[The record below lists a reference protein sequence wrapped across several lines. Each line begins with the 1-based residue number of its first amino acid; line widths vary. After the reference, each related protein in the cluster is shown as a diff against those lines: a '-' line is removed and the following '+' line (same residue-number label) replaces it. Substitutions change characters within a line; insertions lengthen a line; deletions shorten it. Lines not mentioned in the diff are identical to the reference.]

1 VKAYSTGNGTDGSCI
16 YTILFTAVAIYGMV
30 GSPKLYDQCIIGSIR
45 FEFSAF
51 FKGDLAG
58 VC

>member
-1 VKAYSTGNGTDGSCI
+1 MKTAIRDVKSVKNELG
-16 YTILFTAVAIYGMV
+16 LPPR
-30 GSPKLYDQCIIGSIR
+30 PKLYDQCIIGSIG
-45 FEFSAF
+45 FEFTAF